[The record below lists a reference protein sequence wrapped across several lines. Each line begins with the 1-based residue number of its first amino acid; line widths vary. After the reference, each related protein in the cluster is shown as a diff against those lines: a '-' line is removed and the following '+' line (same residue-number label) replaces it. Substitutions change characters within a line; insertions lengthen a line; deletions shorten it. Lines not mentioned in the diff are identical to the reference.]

1 MPCRNDRHPAIAEAD
16 IAEHKA
22 LTAAK
27 PAGRNPRIARLHM
40 SGEQATFFRPQ
51 GGDQLHPDGISWHD

>member
-1 MPCRNDRHPAIAEAD
+1 MTGRNDRHRVIAEAD

-22 LTAAK
+22 LTAVE
-27 PAGRNPRIARLHM
+27 PAGRNPRIARRHT

-51 GGDQLHPDGISWHD
+51 EGEQLRPDGISWHD